1 MKETSLEEQEFKE
14 TKVPYLRKATGF
26 KDGDGDVPISNW
38 LLQMEPGTIFLSYP
52 KNPQNPLVEE
62 YCILD
67 KTDKSVLLRYNDH
80 RGEGTIRVSAEVFVK
95 QMIWLETLGKIDLGD
110 RHG

>member
-1 MKETSLEEQEFKE
+1 MEEPLKEKEFKE
-14 TKVPYLRKATGF
+14 TKVPYLRLATGF
-26 KDGDGDVPISNW
+26 KDGDGDVPIDNW
-38 LLQMEPGTIFLSYP
+38 LLLMESGTIFLAHP

-62 YCILD
+62 YCVLD

-80 RGEGTIRVSAEVFVK
+80 RGEGNIRVSAEVFVK
-95 QMIWLETLGKIDLGD
+95 QMICIEILGKIDLGD